1 MKMIPDRTGR
11 FRQRPY
17 WESSELDERGEQT
30 ITAFLR
36 ERYGFDRIPVPTE
49 AFTLLIERD
58 AADFDIA
65 TDLSDDT
72 YETFGVTLFHRGG
85 KPTVKIA
92 RELWEQRGRS
102 NRLRMTLAH
111 EYGHLMLH
119 TWLYDKYAIADGPQR
134 CYWKDLLP
142 TNRVV
147 DWAEWQAGYVG
158 GALLM
163 PESFLRHAAN
173 AYFRSH
179 SPGMSVSRE
188 TREASE
194 LAQRIAL
201 TFEVSPEAAT
211 VRLNQ
216 LGFLTK

>member
-1 MKMIPDRTGR
+1 
-11 FRQRPY
+11 
-17 WESSELDERGEQT
+17 LDERSAQT
-30 ITAFLR
+30 ITAFLC

-58 AADFDIA
+58 AADFDLA

-92 RELWEQRGRS
+92 RELWEQRNRS

-119 TWLYDKYAIADGPQR
+119 TSLYDQYARSDGPQR

-142 TNRVV
+142 TSRVV
-147 DWAEWQAGYVG
+147 DWAEWQAGYAG

-163 PESFLRHAAN
+163 PESFMRRAVMPISAAMHK
-173 AYFRSH
+173 AHRYRE
-179 SPGMSVSRE
+179 SRR
-188 TREASE
+188 TPR
-194 LAQRIAL
+194 
-201 TFEVSPEAAT
+201 
-211 VRLNQ
+211 N
-216 LGFLTK
+216 

>member
-1 MKMIPDRTGR
+1 MIPDRTGR

-17 WESSELDERGEQT
+17 WESSELDERSEQT
-30 ITAFLR
+30 ITAFLC

-58 AADFDIA
+58 AADFDLA
-65 TDLSDDT
+65 TDLSDGT

-92 RELWEQRGRS
+92 RELWEQRNRG

-111 EYGHLMLH
+111 EYGHVMLH
-119 TWLYDKYAIADGPQR
+119 TSLYDQYALSDGPQR

-142 TNRVV
+142 TSRVV
-147 DWAEWQAGYVG
+147 DWAEWQAGYAG

-163 PESFLRHAAN
+163 PESFMRRAVS

-179 SPGMSVSRE
+179 AQGPPVSRKSPD
-188 TREASE
+188 ASQ

-216 LGFLTK
+216 LGFMTE